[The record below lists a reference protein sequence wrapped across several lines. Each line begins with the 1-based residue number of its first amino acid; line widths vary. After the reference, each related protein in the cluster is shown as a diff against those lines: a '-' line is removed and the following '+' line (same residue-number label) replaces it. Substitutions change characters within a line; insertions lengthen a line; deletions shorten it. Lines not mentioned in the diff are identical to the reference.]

1 MKAVSLGAG
10 SSSRTA
16 NSDSEEEEDEDV
28 SDEESYY
35 EQVVSFVM
43 IFTLSCFPL
52 IR

>member
-35 EQVVSFVM
+35 EQVVSFVCCN
-43 IFTLSCFPL
+43 FHAFL
-52 IR
+52 